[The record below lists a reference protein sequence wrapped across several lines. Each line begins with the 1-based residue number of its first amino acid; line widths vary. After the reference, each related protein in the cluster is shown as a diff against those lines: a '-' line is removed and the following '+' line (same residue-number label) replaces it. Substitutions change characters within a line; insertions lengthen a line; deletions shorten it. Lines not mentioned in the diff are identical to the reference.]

1 MKPAWGWGRIAT
13 VEKAGNDLE
22 IRVGVAVGMEEMGA
36 LLGRWRMDE
45 AEMRRRM
52 YRAPTLRERERWHAV
67 WLLAQGWTAAAVPVS
82 PSQAGIDLSNWNWKV
97 VRRFCCAIGWVSQS
111 SQGTLRT
118 NTILLR
124 RVYTLLSSERWEKAW
139 GQPYRALSRG

>member
-22 IRVGVAVGMEEMGA
+22 TRVGVAVGMEEMGA

-139 GQPYRALSRG
+139 GQPYRTLSRG

>member
-22 IRVGVAVGMEEMGA
+22 IRGGVAVGMEEMGA

-139 GQPYRALSRG
+139 GQPYRTLSRG

>member
-139 GQPYRALSRG
+139 GQPYRTLSRG